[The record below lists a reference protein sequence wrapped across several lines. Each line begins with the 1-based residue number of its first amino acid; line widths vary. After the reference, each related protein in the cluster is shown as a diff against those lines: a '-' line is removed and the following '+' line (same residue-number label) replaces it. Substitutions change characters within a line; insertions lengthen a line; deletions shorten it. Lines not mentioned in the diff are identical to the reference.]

1 MESASFL
8 PIAFEVVLLI
18 GALLV
23 LLVAVV
29 AGRRASVWG
38 PLVGL
43 TFLLSAAAG
52 LWQWIEVAATGGG
65 LFFSSQDV
73 AIVRSP
79 MVVMDEF
86 SALAAM
92 ILGSVGFVAFLG
104 SWDLQAR
111 LGKRAAEFSVLMLL
125 GVAGLHMMTASPNL
139 VVIFVGLETASIAF
153 YVLAGFTR
161 TTRESDESALKYFL
175 LGSLASAIFLYG
187 IALTFAATGSL
198 TIYGANSIR
207 EFFASQIVTEP
218 GILLVGLALMLVG
231 LMFKISAAPFHQ
243 WAPDV
248 YQGAP
253 SGAVGL
259 MAAGVKV
266 AGFAALARIFLG
278 GMISQ
283 IDVWAPILAVVAALS
298 MIIGTVMALVQDDVK
313 RLLAYS
319 GVAHAGYLLAA
330 IVAGP
335 EGLEALWFYL
345 ATYAFMIV
353 GAFTV
358 VSIVNGPGAGPTP
371 ISSLKGL
378 ASRSSETAW
387 LMAII
392 MLGMSGMPF
401 FAGFVGKVLAFVAA
415 EEAGYL
421 WLVVVGALTTVVGLV
436 FYLRIVITMFSS
448 ETDASV
454 AVDPLEVSM
463 TARFAVVIAAA
474 VTFIFGV
481 LPWPLLEIVRSAIP
495 F

>member
-1 MESASFL
+1 MESAAFL
-8 PIAFEVVLLI
+8 PVAFEVALLG
-18 GALLV
+18 GALVV

-29 AGRRASVWG
+29 AGRKPSVWG
-38 PLVGL
+38 PVAGL
-43 TFLLSAAAG
+43 AFLLAAVGG
-52 LWQWIEVAATGGG
+52 LWQWVEVEANGGG
-65 LFFSSQDV
+65 LFFSSQDSSFL
-73 AIVRSP
+73 RSP
-79 MVVMDEF
+79 MVVMDGF

-92 ILGSVGFVAFLG
+92 VLGSVGFVAFLG

-111 LGKRAAEFSVLMLL
+111 LGKRGAEFSVLMLL
-125 GVAGLHMMTASPNL
+125 GVAGLHMMAASPNL

-161 TTRESDESALKYFL
+161 RTRESDESAMKYFL
-175 LGSLASAIFLYG
+175 LGSLASALFLYG

-207 EFFASQIVTEP
+207 NFFASQVITDP
-218 GILLVGLALMLVG
+218 GILLAGLALMLVG

-266 AGFAALARIFLG
+266 AGFAALARIFVG

-283 IDVWAPILAVVAALS
+283 IDTWAPILAVIAALS
-298 MIIGTVMALVQDDVK
+298 MVIGTVMALVQDDVK

-330 IVAGP
+330 LVAGP

-358 VSIVNGPGAGPTP
+358 VSIVNGPGSGPSP
-371 ISSLKGL
+371 ISTLKGL
-378 ASRSSETAW
+378 ANRSTETAW

-401 FAGFVGKVLAFVAA
+401 FAGFVGKVLAFVAV

-421 WLVVVGALTTVVGLV
+421 WLVVIGALTTVIGLV
-436 FYLRIVITMFSS
+436 FYLRVVITMFSS
-448 ETDASV
+448 DDDGDATTDAL
-454 AVDPLEVSM
+454 AVSLTS
-463 TARFAVVIAAA
+463 RFAVAIAAA
-474 VTFIFGV
+474 VTLAFGV
-481 LPWPLLEIVRSAIP
+481 VPWFLLDVVRSALP

>member
-1 MESASFL
+1 
-8 PIAFEVVLLI
+8 
-18 GALLV
+18 
-23 LLVAVV
+23 
-29 AGRRASVWG
+29 
-38 PLVGL
+38 
-43 TFLLSAAAG
+43 
-52 LWQWIEVAATGGG
+52 
-65 LFFSSQDV
+65 
-73 AIVRSP
+73 
-79 MVVMDEF
+79 
-86 SALAAM
+86 
-92 ILGSVGFVAFLG
+92 
-104 SWDLQAR
+104 
-111 LGKRAAEFSVLMLL
+111 
-125 GVAGLHMMTASPNL
+125 MTVSPNL

-153 YVLAGFTR
+153 YILAGFTR
-161 TTRESDESALKYFL
+161 KTRESDESALKYFL
-175 LGSLASAIFLYG
+175 LGSLASAMFLYG

-198 TIYGANSIR
+198 TINGANSIR
-207 EFFASQIVTEP
+207 DFFASQIVTDP
-218 GILLVGLALMLVG
+218 GILLVGMALMLVG

-266 AGFAALARIFLG
+266 AGFAALARIFMG

-345 ATYAFMIV
+345 ATYSFMIV

-401 FAGFVGKVLAFVAA
+401 FAGFVGKVLAFVAV

-421 WLVVVGALTTVVGLV
+421 WLVVVGVLTTVVGLV
-436 FYLRIVITMFSS
+436 FYLRVVITMFSP
-448 ETDASV
+448 ETDD
-454 AVDPLEVSM
+454 AVVIDPLEVSL
-463 TARFAVVIAAA
+463 TSRFAVVIAAA
-474 VTFIFGV
+474 VTLTFGV
-481 LPWPLLEIVRSAIP
+481 LPWPLLDLVRSAIP